1 MIVKGGEC
9 QCSPPTTCS
18 DDDDDDDDDDDVV
31 HTKIANEL
39 FLDN

>member
-18 DDDDDDDDDDDVV
+18 DDDDDDDDDVV